1 MKQVESPTRL
11 QPVEGSFLPSTIR
24 EMVPEAWGEG
34 MLGRQQQQIFI
45 ASRKIRTMVPCSFEH
60 LRALYLFRRSEE
72 SVMVLKT

>member
-1 MKQVESPTRL
+1 
-11 QPVEGSFLPSTIR
+11 
-24 EMVPEAWGEG
+24 

-45 ASRKIRTMVPCSFEH
+45 ASRKIPTMVPCSFEH